1 MAEKAGSVERRAGRS
16 PSRRAQ
22 RSDFTLSQL
31 NRAVI
36 RLPPHAQE
44 PLDDR
49 VDVETRASHLRFVS
63 RASLPFQTKS
73 RVASALARTRL
84 GRFPRDNCVSPPT
97 RKYARTAP
105 ASSDPTRTR
114 ARGASLLAA
123 ARSDRRPR
131 LARCVGKN
139 HTAQRVT
146 NFMRGSRYGRK
157 DRTRDEISKTCRP
170 KFCNRPKAPPR
181 RDDPRRVLARRPLL
195 PAVGASRARPEGTN
209 GARGAVATCPATMCS
224 WRWRSRAR
232 PVRIPA
238 PLRAFSKD
246 APLFAAVIATGAASF
261 PPYSDPTARCFYPQ
275 DARYASSSS
284 VSAAATRRRSRTSA
298 RIARGPG

>member
-49 VDVETRASHLRFVS
+49 VDVETRASHLRLVS
-63 RASLPFQTKS
+63 RASVYPFKPKAESLPRPVSPRQLRVPTDAQICTVCPRRLTLRELVRGVRRFS
-73 RVASALARTRL
+73 RPHALTVVLGWRDVWGKTLSPRTAGDKFYWLWRIVWAKGQDL
-84 GRFPRDNCVSPPT
+84 GRKFENLPT
-97 RKYARTAP
+97 ERLQ
-105 ASSDPTRTR
+105 PTESAT
-114 ARGASLLAA
+114 
-123 ARSDRRPR
+123 
-131 LARCVGKN
+131 
-139 HTAQRVT
+139 
-146 NFMRGSRYGRK
+146 
-157 DRTRDEISKTCRP
+157 
-170 KFCNRPKAPPR
+170 PPR
-181 RDDPRRVLARRPLL
+181 RPPSRPRTSAIL

-261 PPYSDPTARCFYPQ
+261 P
-275 DARYASSSS
+275 
-284 VSAAATRRRSRTSA
+284 SRF
-298 RIARGPG
+298 

>member
-97 RKYARTAP
+97 RKYARY
-105 ASSDPTRTR
+105 
-114 ARGASLLAA
+114 AR
-123 ARSDRRPR
+123 
-131 LARCVGKN
+131 V
-139 HTAQRVT
+139 V
-146 NFMRGSRYGRK
+146 
-157 DRTRDEISKTCRP
+157 
-170 KFCNRPKAPPR
+170 
-181 RDDPRRVLARRPLL
+181 
-195 PAVGASRARPEGTN
+195 
-209 GARGAVATCPATMCS
+209 
-224 WRWRSRAR
+224 
-232 PVRIPA
+232 
-238 PLRAFSKD
+238 
-246 APLFAAVIATGAASF
+246 
-261 PPYSDPTARCFYPQ
+261 
-275 DARYASSSS
+275 
-284 VSAAATRRRSRTSA
+284 
-298 RIARGPG
+298 

>member
-123 ARSDRRPR
+123 ARSDQ
-131 LARCVGKN
+131 LARCPGRKRKIVSTRTG
-139 HTAQRVT
+139 VT
-146 NFMRGSRYGRK
+146 NFIGSRATYGERSGLG
-157 DRTRDEISKTCRP
+157 RNFE
-170 KFCNRPKAPPR
+170 N
-181 RDDPRRVLARRPLL
+181 L
-195 PAVGASRARPEGTN
+195 PTES
-209 GARGAVATCPATMCS
+209 
-224 WRWRSRAR
+224 
-232 PVRIPA
+232 
-238 PLRAFSKD
+238 LQ
-246 APLFAAVIATGAASF
+246 
-261 PPYSDPTARCFYPQ
+261 PTKS
-275 DARYASSSS
+275 ASSLA
-284 VSAAATRRRSRTSA
+284 VR
-298 RIARGPG
+298 

>member
-63 RASLPFQTKS
+63 RNSVYPFKPKAESLRRSPVLGSAGFPATTACPRRRANTHGLHPRRLTLRELVRGVRRFS
-73 RVASALARTRL
+73 RPHALTVVLGWRDVWGKTLSPRTAGDKFYWLWRIVWAKGQDL
-84 GRFPRDNCVSPPT
+84 GRKFENLPT
-97 RKYARTAP
+97 DRLQ
-105 ASSDPTRTR
+105 PTESAT
-114 ARGASLLAA
+114 
-123 ARSDRRPR
+123 
-131 LARCVGKN
+131 
-139 HTAQRVT
+139 
-146 NFMRGSRYGRK
+146 
-157 DRTRDEISKTCRP
+157 
-170 KFCNRPKAPPR
+170 PPR
-181 RDDPRRVLARRPLL
+181 RPPSRPRTSAIL

-209 GARGAVATCPATMCS
+209 GARGAVATCPATTCS

-232 PVRIPA
+232 PVRISA
-238 PLRAFSKD
+238 PLRAFSKEE
-246 APLFAAVIATGAASF
+246 PLFAAVIATSSASF
-261 PPYSDPTARCFYPQ
+261 P
-275 DARYASSSS
+275 
-284 VSAAATRRRSRTSA
+284 SRF
-298 RIARGPG
+298 